1 MATPQREI
9 TIKEYNNEQP
19 PGGGGYANQLANQ
32 GQRGDTELAHVNK
45 WEEALLKLLGGSG
58 SVNPKTGL
66 KQYYLDPVAGDTYI
80 DYAGRTR
87 DSVTSAVIDDTTTSA
102 LDTTIDLPTDIYP
115 YSQSDSTS
123 QSTNQAQ
130 NYGINTS
137 NQASQQSSQNYSGL
151 PQQYQTSL
159 LNAIIPSLTDAV
171 KNMPQNIDT
180 YTGQALSGY
189 QNQMNTALKQN
200 IPQILNALATRG
212 TLNSTEGQRV
222 LSNIMQ
228 GAAIDAGDKG
238 YQTAMQ
244 AALLKANMPQILSQ
258 IAQLGQSS
266 YGSSRGSSGG
276 SSTGVT
282 VGRSQGQSTADS
294 SSYQEDPTVMYRTIA
309 DLLKAM
315 M

>member
-66 KQYYLDPVAGDTYI
+66 KQYYFDPNAN
-80 DYAGRTR
+80 
-87 DSVTSAVIDDTTTSA
+87 SF
-102 LDTTIDLPTDIYP
+102 DLPTNIYP

-222 LSNIMQ
+222 LGNIMQ